1 MIDASAL
8 RFRAALFLCVGVGL
22 TVSLE
27 DLCDIKVW
35 ICVTVIGFSVCCP

>member
-1 MIDASAL
+1 MIDVSAL
-8 RFRAALFLCVGVGL
+8 RFRAALFLCVGVGVGVGVGL

-35 ICVTVIGFSVCCP
+35 ICVTVVG